1 MAKNLEWKCGCPKVK
16 PKTKEEELQNLAV
29 EFKTLQDQIRDSTGE
44 ARKALELERDT
55 IVRKYKK
62 LKGII

>member
-1 MAKNLEWKCGCPKVK
+1 MAKNLEWKCGCLKVK

-29 EFKTLQDQIRDSTGE
+29 EFKALQDQIHDSTGE
-44 ARKALELERDT
+44 VRKALELERDAV
-55 IVRKYKK
+55 VRKYRK